1 MKTYLDCIPCFLRQ
15 ALEAARAVTGDEGVH
30 HQVMKSVAGLVAE
43 LAPGVMPPE
52 VVRQVYG
59 IVTEISSNS
68 DPYHEEKW
76 RANQQALSLYP
87 RLKELVAESAD
98 PLLTACRLAVAG
110 NAIDLGPDLK
120 YGELDSIVE
129 LALASPLAINDYEQ
143 FRENVTSSRR
153 VLYVGDNAGEIV
165 FDRILI
171 RELNRVK
178 DLSIDFV
185 VRGRPVIND
194 ATLADAVYVS
204 LDKVAGVVSS
214 GSAAPAM
221 IPAQCSPEVLRLY
234 HSADVIIAKGQGN
247 YESLSE
253 EGKNIF
259 FFLRVKCPVVARLLG
274 AGVGDAVLKRQDTV
288 SLSG

>member
-15 ALEAARAVTGDEGVH
+15 ALEAARAVTTDEGVH
-30 HQVMKSVAGLVAE
+30 RQVMKSVAGLVAE
-43 LAPGVMPPE
+43 LEPGVMPPE
-52 VVRQVYG
+52 VVRQIYG
-59 IVTEISSNS
+59 LVTEISGNR
-68 DPYHEEKW
+68 DPYHAEKQ
-76 RANQQALSLYP
+76 RANRQALALYP

-98 PLLTACRLAVAG
+98 PLLTACKLAVAS
-110 NAIDLGPDLK
+110 NSIDLGPGLK

-129 LALASPLAINDYEQ
+129 LALASPLAVNDYEQ
-143 FRENVTSSRR
+143 FRENVTGSRR

-171 RELNRVK
+171 RELKRLK
-178 DLSIDFV
+178 DLSVDFV
-185 VRGRPVIND
+185 VRGSPVIND
-194 ATLADAVYVS
+194 ATLADAVYVG
-204 LDKVAGVVSS
+204 LEEVAGVISS

-253 EGKNIF
+253 EEKNIF
-259 FFLRVKCPVVARLLG
+259 FLLRVKCPVVARLLG
-274 AGVGDAVLKRQDTV
+274 ASVGDAVLKRQDTA